1 MRLVLSLAA
10 ALFAVSVSALA
21 AAPDT
26 APAPATST
34 PKKAPLRTPCS
45 GKKGGVDHCENGKF
59 ICKDGTTSASKKVCT
74 PPDKK
79 AG

>member
-21 AAPDT
+21 APDT
-26 APAPATST
+26 TPAPAAST
-34 PKKAPLRTPCS
+34 PKAAPLRTPCS
-45 GKKGGVDHCENGKF
+45 GKKGGVDRCENGKF
-59 ICKDGTTSASKKVCT
+59 ICKDGSTSASKKICT
-74 PPDKK
+74 MPDKK